1 MQNSTVPEGGA
12 PLSDKEIISHAV
24 QTLAGGRNQWVL
36 WQYVEREDSDKPT
49 KVPITKGNKWA
60 DSSDPDTWLPY
71 DVVKDAYYEY
81 DDYEGIG
88 IMFDGSFVGIDLD
101 DCLEDGVIT
110 DPLVEE
116 FVDVADT
123 YTEISPSGTGLH
135 LYFKLT
141 RPLRPKSNRHGKY
154 EVYTTVRY
162 FTFTENLYNQNT
174 VRTTTPEE
182 VESLLGI
189 LGYPWNPVLEAVSQT
204 LAGSTNNLD
213 LEIVKQKMFAS
224 KHGGEIEVLYN
235 GDTSAY
241 GGDTSRAD
249 MALCKHLAY
258 WTNGNRE
265 AVKTLWL
272 ASGLAQRD
280 KTQLRDD
287 YVVRTLD
294 YALSGTDSDTGMA
307 ELEAAPVDSTN
318 GSTDALSLRQRF
330 AASEI
335 DLEDLLNM
343 DIEVEW
349 DVEQL
354 ITAGSLNMI
363 ASPPHQGKTFMALHI
378 SVCMAYG
385 LPVFGKFKVA
395 KNKNVMIINEEDILA
410 ELKGRLE
417 EMVPEERVRNRI
429 KLYESTGDK
438 VSDEWADAVIERAKI
453 NNTGLIILDSFGS
466 LSLANENDS
475 QAVYEVMDCFRRFV
489 REGITV
495 IFIHHDRKSS
505 TQGNDAGPQIDRA
518 RGSSAIGAVVH
529 GYLSIKELSNEQFVV
544 SQLKLK
550 AKEQKMKPFVVQKN
564 RKVCSDASF
573 VHEFKYLGEY
583 NSDATAAEGI
593 EDRIAELCQ
602 EQGAGFLFTRKTLV
616 DHKLASGTDDKTLRN
631 SLKWMEDKALL
642 GSCKYNELPEEKRA
656 LVVTEVKKA
665 NTVVYWATDELLSAD
680 GEKEVVDESE
690 IVF

>member
-1 MQNSTVPEGGA
+1 MQNSTVPGGDTS
-12 PLSDKEIISHAV
+12 LSDKEIINHAV
-24 QTLAGGRNQWVL
+24 KTLAGDKEQWVL
-36 WQYVEREDSDKPT
+36 WQYVEREDSDKPA
-49 KVPITKGNKWA
+49 KMPITQGNKWA
-60 DSSDPDTWLPY
+60 DSSDPKTWLPY
-71 DVVKDAYYEY
+71 DVVKNAYNEHDCYG
-81 DDYEGIG
+81 GIG

-101 DCLEDGVIT
+101 GCLEDGVIT
-110 DPLVEE
+110 DPLVEV
-116 FVDVADT
+116 FVDVANT
-123 YTEISPSGTGLH
+123 YTDVSPSGTGLH

-141 RPLRPKSNRHGKY
+141 RPLQPKSNRHGKC
-154 EVYTTVRY
+154 EVYTKGRY

-189 LGYPWNPVLEAVSQT
+189 LGYPWNPVLEAVNQT

-224 KHGGEIEVLYN
+224 KHGGEIEALYN

-241 GGDTSRAD
+241 GGDTSRGD

-265 AVKTLWL
+265 AVETLWL

-280 KTQLRDD
+280 KTQHRDD
-287 YVVRTLD
+287 YVERTLD
-294 YALSGTDSDTGMA
+294 YALSDLVDGTGEAKVTVTSVDGTSTDSSD
-307 ELEAAPVDSTN
+307 EPN
-318 GSTDALSLRQRF
+318 LRQRI
-330 AASEI
+330 AAAEI
-335 DLEDLLNM
+335 DLEDLLKM
-343 DIEVEW
+343 EIKVEW

-438 VSDEWADAVIERAKI
+438 VSEEWADAVIERAKI

-505 TQGNDAGPQIDRA
+505 TQGSDTGPQIDRA

-529 GYLSIKELSNEQFVV
+529 GYLSIKELGNEQFVV
-544 SQLKLK
+544 AQLKLK
-550 AKEQKMKPFVVQKN
+550 ANVPKVKPFVVQKN
-564 RKVCSDASF
+564 RKVCPDARF
-573 VHEFKYLGEY
+573 QHEFKYLGEY
-583 NSDATAAEGI
+583 NPDATAAEGI
-593 EDRIAELCQ
+593 EERIAELCLS
-602 EQGAGFLFTRKTLV
+602 QGVDFLFTRKTLV
-616 DHKLASGTDDKTLRN
+616 DYKLASSPDDKTLRN
-631 SLKWMEDKALL
+631 SLKWMEEKGLL
-642 GSCKYNELPEEKRA
+642 NSGKYNELPKERQA

-665 NTVVYWATDELLSAD
+665 NTVVYWATKELSNTDDKDE
-680 GEKEVVDESE
+680 VE

>member
-1 MQNSTVPEGGA
+1 MKNSTVPEVGT

-24 QTLAGGRNQWVL
+24 QTLTGDKAQWVL
-36 WQYVEREDSDKPT
+36 WQYVEREDSDKPA
-49 KVPITKGNKWA
+49 KMPITKGNKWA
-60 DSSDPDTWLPY
+60 DSSDPATWLPY
-71 DVVKDAYYEY
+71 GVVKNAYNEN
-81 DDYEGIG
+81 DCYEGIG
-88 IMFDGSFVGIDLD
+88 IMFDGSFLGIDFD
-101 DCLEDGVIT
+101 DCLKDGVIT
-110 DPLVEE
+110 DPLVEV
-116 FVDVADT
+116 FVDVANT

-141 RPLRPKSNRHGKY
+141 GPSQLKNRRHNKY
-154 EVYTTVRY
+154 EVYTKARY
-162 FTFTENLYNQNT
+162 FTFTENLYNQNV
-174 VRTTTPEE
+174 VRTAPPDE
-182 VESLLGI
+182 VESLLQI
-189 LGYPWNPVLEAVSQT
+189 IGYPWNPVAEAVNQVVS
-204 LAGSTNNLD
+204 GSTINLD

-224 KHGGEIEVLYN
+224 QHGTEIKTLYE
-235 GDTSAY
+235 GDTTQY
-241 GGDTSRAD
+241 GNDTSSAEA
-249 MALCKHLAY
+249 ALCKHLAY

-265 AVKTLWL
+265 AMKTLWL
-272 ASGLAQRD
+272 ESGLAQRD
-280 KTQLRDD
+280 KTQHRED
-287 YVVRTLD
+287 YVERTLD
-294 YALSGTDSDTGMA
+294 YALSGLVDGTGEVELMVTSVDGTSNNSSDG
-307 ELEAAPVDSTN
+307 PN
-318 GSTDALSLRQRF
+318 LRQRI
-330 AASEI
+330 AAAEI
-335 DLEDLLNM
+335 DLEDLLKM
-343 DIEVEW
+343 EIKVEW

-395 KNKNVMIINEEDILA
+395 KSKNVMIINEEDILA

-438 VSDEWADAVIERAKI
+438 VSEEWADAVIERAKI
-453 NNTGLIILDSFGS
+453 NNTGFIILDSFGS

-529 GYLSIKELSNEQFVV
+529 GYLSIKELSNEQFLVA
-544 SQLKLK
+544 QLKLK
-550 AKEQKMKPFVVQKN
+550 ANVPKVKPFVVQKN
-564 RKVCSDASF
+564 RKVCPDASF
-573 VHEFKYLGEY
+573 QHEFKYLGEY
-583 NSDATAAEGI
+583 NPDATAAEGI
-593 EDRIAELCQ
+593 EERIAELCQ
-602 EQGAGFLFTRKTLV
+602 EQGADFLFTRKTLV
-616 DHKLASGTDDKTLRN
+616 DYKLASSPDDKTLRN
-631 SLKWMEDKALL
+631 SLKWMEEKGLL
-642 GSCKYNELPEEKRA
+642 NSGKYNELPKERQA

-665 NTVVYWATDELLSAD
+665 NTVVYWATNELTDTDAK
-680 GEKEVVDESE
+680 GEVE